1 MIKQH
6 YNKKLKCDILYCNS
20 LLLKT
25 YKNLYCTQYYIYL
38 NTICLTRL
46 YMNDNEITIRYDM
59 HMIYITCFLM
69 SIKFYGINTDIK
81 HLNNIYK
88 KICECWGN
96 KFSFEYIIKM
106 ELYLI
111 KYFKWDIFKM
121 HKIHKLYMARYKFN
135 DNFIQT
141 NFCDIDLPFCQCV

>member
-1 MIKQH
+1 
-6 YNKKLKCDILYCNS
+6 
-20 LLLKT
+20 
-25 YKNLYCTQYYIYL
+25 
-38 NTICLTRL
+38 
-46 YMNDNEITIRYDM
+46 MNDNEITIRYDM